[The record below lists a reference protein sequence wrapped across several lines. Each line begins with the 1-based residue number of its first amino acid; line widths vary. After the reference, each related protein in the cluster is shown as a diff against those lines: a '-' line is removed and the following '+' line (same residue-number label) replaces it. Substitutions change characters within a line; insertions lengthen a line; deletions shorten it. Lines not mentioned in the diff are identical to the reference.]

1 MKEKINKF
9 GLSTFKIC
17 FTGVLCL
24 IGLLSTIYVA
34 NTTNKLFSYFYC
46 IATVGF
52 VALPLAMSMIFR
64 WKMNSFFYV
73 LFSFYAMG
81 PLLGGVYNLYYF
93 TSWWDDL
100 LHLMAGTIFAVVGAQ
115 LAYSLNKNAKISYMF
130 AALFGILVSIGIAV
144 AWEIFEYSCD
154 VFLHSDMQAD
164 TIVSTIITKINR
176 TDGSTDI
183 YENITE
189 TLVNGQDMQIKG
201 YLDIGLIDTMTDMI
215 VETLGAMVLFV
226 YVLIDKTSIL

>member
-1 MKEKINKF
+1 M
-9 GLSTFKIC
+9 
-17 FTGVLCL
+17 
-24 IGLLSTIYVA
+24 GLLSIIYVA
-34 NTTNKLFSYFYC
+34 NTTNELFGYFYC

-52 VALPLAMSMIFR
+52 VALPLAMSAIFR
-64 WKMNSFFYV
+64 WKMNLFFYI

-100 LHLMAGTIFAVVGAQ
+100 LHLLAGTIFAVVGAQ
-115 LAYSLNKNAKISYMF
+115 LAYSLNKNVKISYMF
-130 AALFGILVSIGIAV
+130 AALFGILVSISIAV
-144 AWEIFEYSCD
+144 VWEIFEYSCD

-226 YVLIDKTSIL
+226 YVIIDKNKHPLITSTK

>member
-1 MKEKINKF
+1 M
-9 GLSTFKIC
+9 GLF
-17 FTGVLCL
+17 
-24 IGLLSTIYVA
+24 STIYVA
-34 NTTNKLFSYFYC
+34 NTTNELFSYFYC

-52 VALPLAMSMIFR
+52 VALPLAMSVIFR
-64 WKMNSFFYV
+64 WKMNLFFYI

-115 LAYSLNKNAKISYMF
+115 LAYSLNKNVKISYMF
-130 AALFGILVSIGIAV
+130 AALFGILVSIAIAV
-144 AWEIFEYSCD
+144 VWEVFEYSCD

-226 YVLIDKTSIL
+226 YVLIDKNKHPLITSTK